1 MKLKKNVAAKI
12 IAICLAA
19 TMLIGICSASAV
31 TAPKQNGISVG
42 NPVTTAVH
50 SASGGQNSKEET
62 VYVLANA
69 DGSVQKII
77 VSDWLKNPSGAN
89 FINDISELDGIEN
102 VKGDE
107 AYTMNPNNMR
117 VWDAKGND
125 IYYQGTTQ
133 KALPV
138 DVSISYQLDGKP
150 ISAEALAGK
159 SGRVTI
165 RFSYQNNQKE
175 TIEIDG
181 KKETVYVPFVMLTGA
196 VLDNDVFSNVQISN
210 GKLLSD
216 GDRSVVMGF
225 AMPGLQESLNLDK
238 RKLEIPDYVE
248 LTADVKDFRLDTT
261 LTVASNDIFNHLDL
275 EDLDAQNLTSAI
287 SQLND
292 AALELVD
299 GSSQLYDGLSALLEK
314 SGELISGID
323 LLASGAG
330 NLNSGAADLYSGASD
345 LNSGASQLSSG
356 LGELN
361 SNSQNLVGG
370 AKAVFETLLSTAQSQ
385 LEAAGVSVPQLTIDN
400 YAAVLDSVL
409 DSLDETTVY
418 DLAYNTALQQVT
430 QAVNA
435 QENEIRVQVEDTVRK
450 QVLEGVLAAAGKAMT
465 AEDYEQACASGLID
479 ADTQAKIASAVSKK
493 MASQEMA
500 ETVNSLVSQKKQ
512 ELIDQNMQ
520 SSQVQSQIQAAVES
534 AKNGESSI
542 AVLKQQLDS
551 YQQFYSGLQ
560 DYTDG
565 VAQAYAGSKD
575 LAIGSNELKGGS
587 QQLKDG
593 AQQLYDGISSFQSG
607 SSALVD
613 GVSQLKDGGMQ
624 LSEGMKQFNEDGIQK
639 ITEAFQGDLSQLAA
653 RLKALGDVSR
663 SYQNYSGIAD
673 GMSGS
678 VKFVYRTAS
687 IEKKAD
693 EK

>member
-42 NPVTTAVH
+42 NPVTTTVH
-50 SASGGQNSKEET
+50 SASGGQISKEET

-77 VSDWLKNPSGAN
+77 VSDWLKNPAGAN
-89 FINDISELDGIEN
+89 SINDISELDGIEN

-150 ISAEALAGK
+150 ISAEDLAGK

-299 GSSQLYDGLSALLEK
+299 GSSQLYNGLSALLEK

-323 LLASGAG
+323 QLASGAG

-385 LEAAGVSVPQLTIDN
+385 LEAAGVSVPKLTIDN

-435 QENEIRVQVEDTVRK
+435 QENEIRVQVEDAVRK
-450 QVLEGVLAAAGKAMT
+450 QELEGVLAAAGKAMT
-465 AEDYEQACASGLID
+465 AEEYEQARAAGLID
-479 ADTQAKIASAVSKK
+479 ADTQAQIASAVSKK
-493 MASQEMA
+493 MASQNMT

-593 AQQLYDGISSFQSG
+593 AQQLYDGISSFRSG

-653 RLKALGDVSR
+653 KLKALGDVSR

>member
-77 VSDWLKNPSGAN
+77 VSDWLKNPAGAN
-89 FINDISELDGIEN
+89 SINDISELDGIEN

-150 ISAEALAGK
+150 ISAEDLAGK

-275 EDLDAQNLTSAI
+275 EDLDAQNLTSAGGW
-287 SQLND
+287 L
-292 AALELVD
+292 
-299 GSSQLYDGLSALLEK
+299 LSA
-314 SGELISGID
+314 
-323 LLASGAG
+323 
-330 NLNSGAADLYSGASD
+330 
-345 LNSGASQLSSG
+345 
-356 LGELN
+356 
-361 SNSQNLVGG
+361 
-370 AKAVFETLLSTAQSQ
+370 
-385 LEAAGVSVPQLTIDN
+385 
-400 YAAVLDSVL
+400 
-409 DSLDETTVY
+409 
-418 DLAYNTALQQVT
+418 
-430 QAVNA
+430 
-435 QENEIRVQVEDTVRK
+435 VRR
-450 QVLEGVLAAAGKAMT
+450 AFRAAGKIW
-465 AEDYEQACASGLID
+465 G
-479 ADTQAKIASAVSKK
+479 
-493 MASQEMA
+493 
-500 ETVNSLVSQKKQ
+500 
-512 ELIDQNMQ
+512 IDQWYR
-520 SSQVQSQIQAAVES
+520 S
-534 AKNGESSI
+534 AGLWRWKPQQRRCGF
-542 AVLKQQLDS
+542 VFRCLRLKQRRFPAKLGPGRAE
-551 YQQFYSGLQ
+551 QQQPEPGRRRQSRIRNFIIHRS
-560 DYTDG
+560 
-565 VAQAYAGSKD
+565 
-575 LAIGSNELKGGS
+575 IPIRGG
-587 QQLKDG
+587 
-593 AQQLYDGISSFQSG
+593 
-607 SSALVD
+607 
-613 GVSQLKDGGMQ
+613 
-624 LSEGMKQFNEDGIQK
+624 
-639 ITEAFQGDLSQLAA
+639 
-653 RLKALGDVSR
+653 R
-663 SYQNYSGIAD
+663 SVG
-673 GMSGS
+673 
-678 VKFVYRTAS
+678 TS
-687 IEKKAD
+687 ID
-693 EK
+693 H

>member
-77 VSDWLKNPSGAN
+77 VSDWLKNPAGAN
-89 FINDISELDGIEN
+89 SINDISELDGIEN

-150 ISAEALAGK
+150 ISAEDLAGK

-330 NLNSGAADLYSGASD
+330 NLNSGA
-345 LNSGASQLSSG
+345 SQLSSG

-465 AEDYEQACASGLID
+465 AEEYEQACASGLID
-479 ADTQAKIASAVSKK
+479 ADTQAQIASAVSKK

-653 RLKALGDVSR
+653 RLKALGEVSR

-673 GMSGS
+673 GMPGS

>member
-77 VSDWLKNPSGAN
+77 VSDWLKNPAGAN

-150 ISAEALAGK
+150 ISAEDLAGK

-465 AEDYEQACASGLID
+465 AEEYEQACASGLID
-479 ADTQAKIASAVSKK
+479 ADTQAQIASAVSKK

-593 AQQLYDGISSFQSG
+593 AQHLYDGISSFQSG

>member
-77 VSDWLKNPSGAN
+77 VSDWLKNPAGAN

-150 ISAEALAGK
+150 ISAEDLAGK

-314 SGELISGID
+314 SRELISGID

-465 AEDYEQACASGLID
+465 AEEYEQACASGLID
-479 ADTQAKIASAVSKK
+479 ADTQAQIASAVSKK

-500 ETVNSLVSQKKQ
+500 ETVNSLVSQK
-512 ELIDQNMQ
+512 N
-520 SSQVQSQIQAAVES
+520 
-534 AKNGESSI
+534 
-542 AVLKQQLDS
+542 
-551 YQQFYSGLQ
+551 
-560 DYTDG
+560 
-565 VAQAYAGSKD
+565 
-575 LAIGSNELKGGS
+575 
-587 QQLKDG
+587 
-593 AQQLYDGISSFQSG
+593 
-607 SSALVD
+607 
-613 GVSQLKDGGMQ
+613 
-624 LSEGMKQFNEDGIQK
+624 
-639 ITEAFQGDLSQLAA
+639 
-653 RLKALGDVSR
+653 R
-663 SYQNYSGIAD
+663 S
-673 GMSGS
+673 
-678 VKFVYRTAS
+678 
-687 IEKKAD
+687 
-693 EK
+693 

>member
-19 TMLIGICSASAV
+19 TMLIGICNASAV

-42 NPVTTAVH
+42 NPVTTTVH
-50 SASGGQNSKEET
+50 SASGGQISKEET

-77 VSDWLKNPSGAN
+77 VSDWLKNPAGAN
-89 FINDISELDGIEN
+89 SINDISELDGIEN

-150 ISAEALAGK
+150 ISAEDLAGK

-299 GSSQLYDGLSALLEK
+299 GSSQLYNGLSALLEK

-323 LLASGAG
+323 QLASGAG
-330 NLNSGAADLYSGASD
+330 NLNNGAADLYSGASD

-370 AKAVFETLLSTAQSQ
+370 AKTVFETLLSTAQSQ

-400 YAAVLDSVL
+400 YTAVLNSVL

-435 QENEIRVQVEDTVRK
+435 QENEIRVQVEDAVRK
-450 QVLEGVLAAAGKAMT
+450 QELEGVLAAGKAMT
-465 AEDYEQACASGLID
+465 AEEYEQARAAGLID
-479 ADTQAKIASAVSKK
+479 ADTQAQIASAVSKK
-493 MASQEMA
+493 MASQNMT

-593 AQQLYDGISSFQSG
+593 AQQLYDGISSFRSG

-687 IEKKAD
+687 IEKTAD

>member
-77 VSDWLKNPSGAN
+77 VSDWLKNPAGAN
-89 FINDISELDGIEN
+89 SINDISELDGIEN

-150 ISAEALAGK
+150 ISAEDLAGK

-385 LEAAGVSVPQLTIDN
+385 LEAAGVSVPKLTIDN

-465 AEDYEQACASGLID
+465 AEEYEQACASGLID
-479 ADTQAKIASAVSKK
+479 ADTQAQIASAVSKK

-551 YQQFYSGLQ
+551 YQQFYSCLQ

-653 RLKALGDVSR
+653 KLKALGDVSR

>member
-77 VSDWLKNPSGAN
+77 VSDWLKNPAGAN

-150 ISAEALAGK
+150 ISAEDLAGK

-314 SGELISGID
+314 SRELISGID

-345 LNSGASQLSSG
+345 LNSGASQL
-356 LGELN
+356 
-361 SNSQNLVGG
+361 SQNLVGG

-465 AEDYEQACASGLID
+465 AEKYEQACASGLID
-479 ADTQAKIASAVSKK
+479 ADTQAQIASAVSKK

-500 ETVNSLVSQKKQ
+500 ETVNSLVSQKKR

-673 GMSGS
+673 GMPGS

>member
-50 SASGGQNSKEET
+50 SASGGQIPRRKPYMFWLTQTVPSKK
-62 VYVLANA
+62 V
-69 DGSVQKII
+69 I
-77 VSDWLKNPSGAN
+77 VSDWLKNPAGAN
-89 FINDISELDGIEN
+89 SINDISELDGIEN

-150 ISAEALAGK
+150 ISAEDLAGK

-181 KKETVYVPFVMLTGA
+181 KKRRRFMFPFVMLTGA

-465 AEDYEQACASGLID
+465 AEEYEQACASGLID
-479 ADTQAKIASAVSKK
+479 ADTQAQIASAVSKK
-493 MASQEMA
+493 VASQEMA
-500 ETVNSLVSQKKQ
+500 ETVNSLVSQKK
-512 ELIDQNMQ
+512 
-520 SSQVQSQIQAAVES
+520 
-534 AKNGESSI
+534 
-542 AVLKQQLDS
+542 
-551 YQQFYSGLQ
+551 SG
-560 DYTDG
+560 
-565 VAQAYAGSKD
+565 
-575 LAIGSNELKGGS
+575 
-587 QQLKDG
+587 
-593 AQQLYDGISSFQSG
+593 
-607 SSALVD
+607 
-613 GVSQLKDGGMQ
+613 
-624 LSEGMKQFNEDGIQK
+624 
-639 ITEAFQGDLSQLAA
+639 
-653 RLKALGDVSR
+653 
-663 SYQNYSGIAD
+663 AD
-673 GMSGS
+673 
-678 VKFVYRTAS
+678 
-687 IEKKAD
+687 
-693 EK
+693 

>member
-1 MKLKKNVAAKI
+1 M
-12 IAICLAA
+12 
-19 TMLIGICSASAV
+19 
-31 TAPKQNGISVG
+31 
-42 NPVTTAVH
+42 
-50 SASGGQNSKEET
+50 
-62 VYVLANA
+62 
-69 DGSVQKII
+69 
-77 VSDWLKNPSGAN
+77 
-89 FINDISELDGIEN
+89 
-102 VKGDE
+102 
-107 AYTMNPNNMR
+107 
-117 VWDAKGND
+117 
-125 IYYQGTTQ
+125 
-133 KALPV
+133 
-138 DVSISYQLDGKP
+138 
-150 ISAEALAGK
+150 
-159 SGRVTI
+159 
-165 RFSYQNNQKE
+165 
-175 TIEIDG
+175 
-181 KKETVYVPFVMLTGA
+181 
-196 VLDNDVFSNVQISN
+196 
-210 GKLLSD
+210 
-216 GDRSVVMGF
+216 
-225 AMPGLQESLNLDK
+225 
-238 RKLEIPDYVE
+238 
-248 LTADVKDFRLDTT
+248 
-261 LTVASNDIFNHLDL
+261 
-275 EDLDAQNLTSAI
+275 
-287 SQLND
+287 
-292 AALELVD
+292 D

-370 AKAVFETLLSTAQSQ
+370 AKTVFETLLSTAQSQ

-418 DLAYNTALQQVT
+418 DLAHNTALQQVT

-435 QENEIRVQVEDTVRK
+435 QENEIRVQVEEAVRK
-450 QVLEGVLAAAGKAMT
+450 QELEGVLAAAGKAMT
-465 AEDYEQACASGLID
+465 AEEYEQACAAGLID
-479 ADTQAKIASAVSKK
+479 ADTQAQIASAVSKK
-493 MASQEMA
+493 MASQNMT

-575 LAIGSNELKGGS
+575 LALGSNELKGGS

-687 IEKKAD
+687 IEKTAD